1 MSKLSFRARA
11 LDPSK
16 QMPIY
21 LAEELPDLPEY
32 SAINR
37 AVPQMPSGMEKEE
50 ESEHHLQRA
59 ICTGL
64 IIPTPEVYTTDQD
77 FYDKNYPPN
86 YRMPRQLIHMQPLG
100 LEQDVPE
107 YDMDS
112 EDEVWVTQQRKRL
125 DLTPFKFEQM
135 MDRLEKSSGQTVVT
149 LNEAKALLKQDDEV
163 SIAVYDYWLNKR
175 LKMQHPLILSVKT
188 ENRPGAS
195 SNNPYLAFRRR
206 TEKMQTRKNRKNDE
220 TSYEKMLKLRRDLQR
235 ATTVLEMVKRREK
248 TKREHVHL
256 SIEIFEKRVQL
267 KDFNGA
273 LLSELSAT
281 IKNSRPAFAPLYA
294 NQYSH
299 HSSSSGATPTAVVPS
314 VSSSAAGLNNVMG
327 SSTGLMTAG
336 QTGNVTTSGSSHMYS
351 SAPQYLNSANVA
363 MDALNAG
370 SRKEK
375 RQYKKRKHKIPRDK
389 QQLNHQQ
396 QQQQQQYLATM
407 GVIPTSGTTG
417 AALGAGG
424 GVAGI
429 PGSTSGLP
437 HHLPHHMHHHL
448 HRQSSSPAPNES
460 NIETEEEDLAHKIGS
475 ESEEEAPFA
484 FRRKQGCDYL
494 RSRAHTG
501 NWPWEPKEEYGF
513 GDTKYRYTLASIK
526 HPRPRCIG
534 FARRRM
540 GRGGRILL
548 DRVASN
554 FDDFW
559 SQLDYTILESKTSD
573 CTTAS
578 VDTTAATT
586 TTKTN
591 NKKDSSTK
599 PASPP
604 TVVDLVPPTGVLAAT
619 ASTTNTNVNNANTPA
634 TLIKQEIMDTNN
646 HLLHHLDPAKTSSSL
661 TTTNGRRLAKSD
673 DGVEDGNDDDTDIGL
688 NGDCCEYEYSDD
700 ELEDEHGLHI
710 QRDRLY
716 HSCISMARRRRRRR
730 RQQQQQQQNEQNS
743 KRRKLNNA
751 HLQQKNMEAAQRRLL
766 YKLSQSLMM
775 DNGVV
780 GSVNGRVNNLVN
792 SSTNV
797 AATAPAAANEAIT
810 HDKVNGLNKTVD
822 ENGSTTTTWPNH
834 RCASSAANATVLD
847 KLQHTSSNSISTST
861 TSSSLLAWSSPSTTT
876 TNNNNSS
883 SLVIGISNNHNNN
896 NSSNNVNM
904 NISSN
909 GSRSNSCSISDKTN
923 VIKREIIIQDAD
935 SENAST
941 SSCNP
946 GDLLATSRAIK
957 QEMMD
962 SSAPSLASADDSN
975 EPLSSIQKLNA
986 GSVVAAAADI
996 VEDEENLNL
1005 AQLSNLIKI
1014 KKEEEDV
1021 IFEYSN
1027 DRAEMFGR
1035 NGGAGGPPLAS
1046 ESEDDEVSCFNQM
1059 ADVIRQRD
1067 LSRRSRR
1074 SLRPNSSG
1082 QPLKG
1087 VNVLIEEV
1095 ATINEQKREQSP
1107 EDEVTMLGGLSPT
1120 SSQRLDICNE
1130 LLSEIRRDW
1139 LHFRPKTPTET
1150 EKEDFWSLDMDY
1162 KLTSPLVDWSQQTP
1176 IAVEMVRE
1184 SLSPI
1189 RDLKKAS
1196 KLVKQESSLW
1206 KDNDEF
1212 ESSAFITP
1220 AFKYEDLEAD
1230 TQLLQSSFMSD
1241 ITRGSSK
1248 SPEAANNSACLD
1260 LNFSGD
1266 SLNDINLL
1274 GDGDDADMLDNI
1286 LQEVQIDDIK
1296 TLATN
1301 FWNGIL
1307 DGENVDT
1314 EVDGDVEAA
1323 AGLLEG
1329 IDDATKK
1336 CDKSVGGDNKKNTR
1350 GKGGKKACA
1359 ALTPVG
1365 SSSFNCSPLEEAIVK
1380 DETFFKL
1387 EEPKKEPCDEEGET
1401 SSAVPEEEV
1410 AVKSEPMDVSE
1421 TKVGCLVP
1429 VVQPTV
1435 VPNNMIVRLTPQQRQ
1450 ITASTPALVM
1460 ASSSVDSSNC
1470 SSINTQQDVVQHAGT
1485 PIVIAQPMIQ
1495 PQQQQQQQH
1504 HQSSQQ
1510 PPHLIT
1516 HSTPLQVIGNTITL
1530 NPGDTITTTP
1540 HNQMQATSTNSS
1552 ATVTQMQQQHQQQP
1566 SPSQQQQQH
1575 QLTTI
1580 QVVQQPQGTTQQIR
1594 NVTVQQLHQI
1604 QLQQQQQRKL
1614 QLQQQQQQQKLLMQ
1628 QRAGEL
1634 VNAAAAA
1641 SSSNNSSA
1649 GGGASVIA
1657 QYIPNTTSNSNTT
1670 TTTIMRQP
1678 TLTPIGAATITH
1690 NNNST
1695 TGQMIYTT
1703 TSAGEVIGTTTG
1715 SQKIYLQKAPV
1726 SLGSSSGQG
1735 VNIINTSSGQ
1745 QLTVQNIAG
1754 VQHINATGNG
1764 SNATAGPLIVTT
1776 SARNAVQQL
1785 TQQQQQQMVGQ
1796 QPTQQIVWRQ
1806 IGSTNVTTTPAG
1818 VLAGAATTAVTNADG
1833 TVTATMGA
1841 GNKIVWTNRPAQKR
1855 QLNGPESTDIN
1866 KVLLNRKFSQ
1876 RKIITQAHQQILQQQ
1891 HLQQQQQQQS
1901 QDDDLTTTL
1910 NALSGQETTTT
1921 TGVTYTTQQ
1930 QQQQQQQ
1937 HQIQKVTTTGGGGS
1951 GGKVIKMPS
1960 SFPLLVSEVNLQ
1972 QQQKHN
1978 TAAAIA
1984 ANHNYSLQPTAAI
1997 ITSQASQQ
2005 QGGGSSSSGGGN
2017 KIYLTA
2023 SSSGGAATN
2032 YTITNASE
2040 LQSAAQK
2047 LQASNSNLKLN
2058 FVATTSNA
2066 NNSSNN
2072 SQVVTG
2078 GGINVQPQQQQ
2089 QTLVLNKATVQQQQL
2104 LSQQLLQQQG
2114 KLKRER
2120 ILNIIGAATSVDGS
2134 NANATTAGTITA
2146 TSGTGGVSVTGDNNN
2161 KRVLYTSL
2169 VNVKQLQKNNT
2180 GQMQVQIGGHQA
2192 MAHAV
2197 LRNRIGNNQIF
2208 ANMRTVPVATVVA
2221 SAAAS
2226 NHNNNVTVA
2235 SSAGGGGGTTVQVVS
2250 SNQQTAAGN
2259 LNSNT
2264 ISVSTN
2270 SLSSNEQQHQQQ
2282 QQVVNDGS
2290 GLTIINSTSDLK
2302 SVTVTASS
2310 ANSGGGGL
2318 IENTNNNSSPVT
2330 TNNSNNS
2337 NNSSSSNGGGN
2348 SNSNNNNNVTTT
2360 NNTTTINRDGDV
2372 VGGSTSSSNS
2382 FVA

>member
-112 EDEVWVTQQRKRL
+112 EDEMWVTQQRKRL

-175 LKMQHPLILSVKT
+175 LKMQHPLILSVRT

-314 VSSSAAGLNNVMG
+314 VSSSAAGLNNVIG
-327 SSTGLMTAG
+327 STGLLTPG
-336 QTGNVTTSGSSHMYS
+336 QTAAGIATSGSHMYS

-407 GVIPTSGTTG
+407 GVMPTSGTTG

-424 GVAGI
+424 VTGI
-429 PGSTSGLP
+429 PGSGTSNLP

-559 SQLDYTILESKTSD
+559 SQLDYTILESKTPDSN
-573 CTTAS
+573 S
-578 VDTTAATT
+578 IVVDSTT
-586 TTKTN
+586 TTKA
-591 NKKDSSTK
+591 NKKDSSLK

-604 TVVDLVPPTGVLAAT
+604 TVVDLVPPTASAFGTLTT
-619 ASTTNTNVNNANTPA
+619 ASTTNVNNANTPA
-634 TLIKQEIMDTNN
+634 TTIKQEIMDTKN
-646 HLLHHLDPAKTSSSL
+646 HLHPNHLKTLSN
-661 TTTNGRRLAKSD
+661 TNDMD
-673 DGVEDGNDDDTDIGL
+673 DNDDGNDDLEIGL
-688 NGDCCEYEYSDD
+688 NGCCEYEYSDD
-700 ELEDEHGLHI
+700 ELEDEQGLHI

-730 RQQQQQQQNEQNS
+730 RQQQQNEQNS

-775 DNGVV
+775 DNGT

-792 SSTNV
+792 SSTTTTPTTNS
-797 AATAPAAANEAIT
+797 TTTPDTIKLE
-810 HDKVNGLNKTVD
+810 KVNGLNKTDD
-822 ENGSTTTTWPNH
+822 ENGSTTTSTTWPNH
-834 RCASSAANATVLD
+834 RCASPTTNTTVLD
-847 KLQHTSSNSISTST
+847 KLHTCTATTIT
-861 TSSSLLAWSSPSTTT
+861 TSSLSSSLPVT
-876 TNNNNSS
+876 NNSS
-883 SLVIGISNNHNNN
+883 SLVIGISNNN

-904 NISSN
+904 NISN

-946 GDLLATSRAIK
+946 GDLLTSRAIK

-975 EPLSSIQKLNA
+975 EPLSSIQKHNA
-986 GSVVAAAADI
+986 GSAAAAAAADI
-996 VEDEENLNL
+996 AEDEENLNL

-1021 IFEYSN
+1021 SFEYSN
-1027 DRAEMFGR
+1027 DRSDLFGR
-1035 NGGAGGPPLAS
+1035 HGRVLLQQPAS

-1067 LSRRSRR
+1067 LRRSRKP
-1074 SLRPNSSG
+1074 LRPNSSG
-1082 QPLKG
+1082 EPMKG

-1095 ATINEQKREQSP
+1095 ATNNEQKQHQS
-1107 EDEVTMLGGLSPT
+1107 EDELTMLGGLSPT

-1162 KLTSPLVDWSQQTP
+1162 KLSSPLVDWSQQTP

-1189 RDLKKAS
+1189 KASSKLLKK
-1196 KLVKQESSLW
+1196 ESSLW
-1206 KDNDEF
+1206 KDEDECG
-1212 ESSAFITP
+1212 SSAFITP

-1307 DGENVDT
+1307 DGENVDA

-1323 AGLLEG
+1323 AGLLDG

-1336 CDKSVGGDNKKNTR
+1336 CDKTVGDNKKATR
-1350 GKGGKKACA
+1350 GKGGKKAYT

-1365 SSSFNCSPLEEAIVK
+1365 SSSFNCSPLEKVTIK
-1380 DETFFKL
+1380 DDTFFKQ
-1387 EEPKKEPCDEEGET
+1387 EDIKKEPCDEIEST
-1401 SSAVPEEEV
+1401 SVPDSEI
-1410 AVKSEPMDVSE
+1410 AVKEEPMDVTE
-1421 TKVGCLVP
+1421 TKVGLAESGG
-1429 VVQPTV
+1429 Q
-1435 VPNNMIVRLTPQQRQ
+1435 NNMIVSITPQQQ
-1450 ITASTPALVM
+1450 ITATPALVM
-1460 ASSSVDSSNC
+1460 ASSAESSGCVN
-1470 SSINTQQDVVQHAGT
+1470 INTQQEVVQHA
-1485 PIVIAQPMIQ
+1485 PIVIAQPMVQ
-1495 PQQQQQQQH
+1495 QHHHHHQQQQQTSQLQQQQH
-1504 HQSSQQ
+1504 
-1510 PPHLIT
+1510 LIG

-1530 NPGDTITTTP
+1530 NPGDTIATA
-1540 HNQMQATSTNSS
+1540 HNQIQATSTNP
-1552 ATVTQMQQQHQQQP
+1552 ATNQIQQQSLPQT
-1566 SPSQQQQQH
+1566 QQQQQH

-1580 QVVQQPQGTTQQIR
+1580 QVLQQPQGTTQQIR
-1594 NVTVQQLHQI
+1594 NVTVQQLHQL

-1634 VNAAAAA
+1634 VNAAT
-1641 SSSNNSSA
+1641 SNNA
-1649 GGGASVIA
+1649 TVGGGGGASVIA

-1678 TLTPIGAATITH
+1678 TLTPIGAATVTH
-1690 NNNST
+1690 NNS

-1703 TSAGEVIGTTTG
+1703 TSAGDVIGTTTG

-1726 SLGSSSGQG
+1726 SLASSTGQG

-1796 QPTQQIVWRQ
+1796 PTQQIVWRQ

-1818 VLAGAATTAVTNADG
+1818 MLAGATSAVTNADG

-1891 HLQQQQQQQS
+1891 QQHLQQQQQQQQQQT

-1921 TGVTYTTQQ
+1921 TAVTYTTQQ
-1930 QQQQQQQ
+1930 QQQQ
-1937 HQIQKVTTTGGGGS
+1937 IQKVASSG
-1951 GGKVIKMPS
+1951 GGKVIKMPT

-2005 QGGGSSSSGGGN
+2005 GSGGGN

-2066 NNSSNN
+2066 NNSN
-2072 SQVVTG
+2072 QAVAG
-2078 GGINVQPQQQQ
+2078 GTVQQQQ

-2134 NANATTAGTITA
+2134 NANAATGSITA
-2146 TSGTGGVSVTGDNNN
+2146 SSGTGGVSVTGDNN

-2180 GQMQVQIGGHQA
+2180 GQMQVQIGPQGIS
-2192 MAHAV
+2192 HAV

-2221 SAAAS
+2221 SASGS
-2226 NHNNNVTVA
+2226 NHNNNVTV
-2235 SSAGGGGGTTVQVVS
+2235 SSSGGGGGSGTTVQVMS
-2250 SNQQTAAGN
+2250 SNQQTTGNPHSNAISATSNN
-2259 LNSNT
+2259 LN
-2264 ISVSTN
+2264 N
-2270 SLSSNEQQHQQQ
+2270 SEQQQ
-2282 QQVVNDGS
+2282 QQVGDINVSGGG
-2290 GLTIINSTSDLK
+2290 GLTIINSTADLK
-2302 SVTVTASS
+2302 SVTVSASV
-2310 ANSGGGGL
+2310 SGGGGSGGL
-2318 IENTNNNSSPVT
+2318 VENTNNNGSPVGA
-2330 TNNSNNS
+2330 NNSNNS
-2337 NNSSSSNGGGN
+2337 NTSSNGGGSGGGGNGN
-2348 SNSNNNNNVTTT
+2348 SNSNNNVTTT
-2360 NNTTTINRDGDV
+2360 NNTTTINR
-2372 VGGSTSSSNS
+2372 
-2382 FVA
+2382 